1 MSTGP
6 YEVKKVDTKQLL
18 GDFSER
24 MNKIAE
30 ILEGD
35 CPKCKVPMKHIC
47 PQCGHSYVYKVKKD
61 KDTYL
66 SLLCLAMGMI
76 MNAKNCTHERAIDE
90 TINILNI
97 LRAGV

>member
-18 GDFSER
+18 GDFSQR
-24 MNKIAE
+24 MNEIAK
-30 ILEGD
+30 ILEEH
-35 CPKCKVPMKHIC
+35 KVRRDKH
-47 PQCGHSYVYKVKKD
+47 
-61 KDTYL
+61 TYL
-66 SLLCLAMGMI
+66 SLLCLAMAMI
-76 MNAKNCTHERAIDE
+76 KAAKNCSHERAVDE